1 MQGIMSFQIIR
12 RNNKAC
18 IILEYVI
25 HQIEVQFAGDYL
37 PARSTTPI
45 KALPIISMTAS
56 SYSLQFFQVQPG
68 KVHDAVIVPD

>member
-18 IILEYVI
+18 IILKYVI

-37 PARSTTPI
+37 PA
-45 KALPIISMTAS
+45 ALTFHRKLRRTVLRPEA
-56 SYSLQFFQVQPG
+56 
-68 KVHDAVIVPD
+68 

>member
-18 IILEYVI
+18 IILKYVI

-37 PARSTTPI
+37 LAALAFHRKLRRTVLRTGAR
-45 KALPIISMTAS
+45 
-56 SYSLQFFQVQPG
+56 
-68 KVHDAVIVPD
+68 HR